1 MLRQTIK
8 ETHAEITIRLHDS
21 LFIPSICLSV
31 CVSGTPC
38 VCLSFCLFVLYF
50 MCLPVHPL
58 LHVLVYLSL
67 YLQASRILSS
77 STLPVP
83 YINNCLL
90 LFVSCLSFLLFTSKV
105 AFSTSSPFYPHPHPH
120 IYPVF
125 IYRWSKQ
132 LVLCW
137 ICSLTWNSL

>member
-1 MLRQTIK
+1 MTRSLS
-8 ETHAEITIRLHDS
+8 RLS
-21 LFIPSICLSV
+21 VRLSVRYSMCLFVCLSV
-31 CVSGTPC
+31 TPC
-38 VCLSFCLFVLYF
+38 VCLSVCLSGHYF
-50 MCLPVHPL
+50 MCLPVRPL

-67 YLQASRILSS
+67 YVLASRILSS
-77 STLPVP
+77 FTLPVT
-83 YINNCLL
+83 YIDSCLL

-120 IYPVF
+120 THRVF

>member
-21 LFIPSICLSV
+21 LIIPSVCPSV
-31 CVSGTPC
+31 CPLLHVS
-38 VCLSFCLFVLYF
+38 VCLSGLYF
-50 MCLPVHPL
+50 MCLPVRPL
-58 LHVLVYLSL
+58 IHVLIYLSL
-67 YLQASRILSS
+67 YVQASRILSS
-77 STLPVP
+77 FTLPVP
-83 YINNCLL
+83 YIDNCLL

-120 IYPVF
+120 TYPVF